1 MILYFKKECLAASE
15 LQPHFEKSV
24 AFCIIII
31 IIIIDT
37 AKNDAIM
44 KLKSKT
50 KGLYNMRKLLIK
62 AGLIITVLYGLLNL
76 LAIVDAQGNLGFI
89 GELALS
95 VDVYT
100 WHIYGVFSII
110 TLIIRLSSNS
120 TEVDNGS
127 REKWLDIQSVLHFI
141 FILISFG
148 GIYYLFENCF

>member
-127 REKWLDIQSVLHFI
+127 REK
-141 FILISFG
+141 
-148 GIYYLFENCF
+148 